1 MKQENI
7 EKRIKNIIAKI
18 FRVEVSA
25 ITEKS
30 SVDNIENWDSL
41 GHMNLILALEQE
53 FGVQFEAEQ
62 VMELLDYKIILGT
75 LKQFARRRW

>member
-41 GHMNLILALEQE
+41 GHMNLILALERE

-62 VMELLDYKIILGT
+62 VMELLNYKIILGT
-75 LKQFARRRW
+75 LKQFTRRR

>member
-7 EKRIKNIIAKI
+7 EKKIKNIIAKI

-62 VMELLDYKIILGT
+62 IMELLNYKIILST
-75 LKQFARRRW
+75 LKQFTRRR